1 MEPLPGDKCSYGAKL
16 YKYDS
21 RSPSMDHLP
30 EEQIIL
36 MGPSYTPLN

>member
-1 MEPLPGDKCSYGAKL
+1 MEPLTGDKSSYGAKL

-21 RSPSMDHLP
+21 RSPIMDLLP
-30 EEQIIL
+30 EEQIKL